1 MAKQKNFDL
10 ILAVIATGLLSF
22 SGVLIETAMNVTF
35 PTLIHEF
42 GVTTAAVQWV
52 TTICLLA
59 ISVIVPLSSYL
70 NRNFSIRTLFVCA
83 NLFFLAGMLVNYVL
97 PSFALLLLG
106 RLLQG
111 VGTGIAL
118 PLMFHIILT
127 KAPESSRGMMMGIGT
142 LTTAIAPAIGPT
154 YGGVLSHY
162 FTWRDIF
169 LFLIP
174 LIVLSLFLGLRSIPK
189 EQKAV
194 REPISLGSA
203 VFLAATFTCIL
214 MALSASQMITAA
226 LFFIGSIVT
235 GGLFLHFNRQK
246 PLLHLSVLKN
256 RRFTAMMVCFL
267 IYQALLLGNSFVF
280 PNYLQIVTG
289 LDSSAAGMFM
299 FPGAMAGALLAP
311 ISGRI
316 LDKSG
321 AKKPIIIGL
330 SIACVGVLLLMA
342 LLRTNVVLLL
352 IASHVVFMVGLGLS
366 YSNLMATSLSALR
379 TEELSDGNAIINTLQ
394 QFVGSVAT
402 VVAAAVLSSFQHR
415 YEFAL
420 GTSYGSVLLL
430 GCFFLLLV
438 ASLICALIVFSEN
451 TMMEGNKLFAFL
463 RRICSRNPAER
474 RNVRDCN
481 HERPL

>member
-1 MAKQKNFDL
+1 MAKQNNFHL
-10 ILAVIATGLLSF
+10 IAAVIATGLLSF

-70 NRNFSIRTLFVCA
+70 NRNFSIRALFICA
-83 NLFFLAGMLVNYVL
+83 NLFFLSGMLVNYFL

-111 VGTGIAL
+111 VGTGLAL

-174 LIVLSLFLGLRSIPK
+174 LIVLSLVLGLRSIPK
-189 EQKAV
+189 EQKNA
-194 REPISLGSA
+194 REPISIWSA
-203 VFLAATFTCIL
+203 VFLAATFTFIL
-214 MALSASQMITAA
+214 MALSASRVVTAA
-226 LFFIGSIVT
+226 LFFAGGIVT
-235 GGLFLHFNRQK
+235 GGLFLRSNRQK

-256 RRFTAMMVCFL
+256 KRFTAMMFCFL

-299 FPGAMAGALLAP
+299 FPGALAGALLAP
-311 ISGRI
+311 ISGKI

-321 AKKPIIIGL
+321 AKKPILLGL
-330 SIACVGVLLLMA
+330 GIACVGILLLAVLLSSNL
-342 LLRTNVVLLL
+342 VPLL
-352 IASHVVFMVGLGLS
+352 IASHLVFMIGLGLS
-366 YSNLMATSLSALR
+366 YSNLMASSLSALR

-402 VVAAAVLSSFQHR
+402 AVAAVVLSSFQHR
-415 YEFAL
+415 YEFAV

-438 ASLICALIVFSEN
+438 SSLICALIVFSEDTTVIGKNKILTFIRGLFTRNN
-451 TMMEGNKLFAFL
+451 TFEK
-463 RRICSRNPAER
+463 S
-474 RNVRDCN
+474 NVSNCN
-481 HERPL
+481 H